1 MVRLKFETIKALLTS
16 QYWLILTLSG
26 AFFAF
31 FALNRSGIVVFIKLS
46 LVFLILNVLF
56 GEYKLKTIPI
66 SYWITS
72 AICAYLLLASVLLY
86 PQHSH
91 FRWMGNLV
99 RMLVVVFA
107 IHCLSQKKIAGRVPE
122 FFSAILSLTVCYQFV
137 ARYFFHMPHG
147 TFTNIHYLAT
157 FTVLAL
163 PIIYYFFWVTTSW
176 PKFLFAL
183 IAIMDANLL
192 LQTGS
197 RPAFLGII
205 AGTFFVFIFLVKGR
219 YKWFGMIFI
228 CFILAALYL
237 TDYANFASRI
247 QDLIVNLAEEERI
260 QLWTKAFNKIK
271 ENSLLTWIFGRGI
284 GWSPITYTE
293 GPNFSILLVSP
304 HSFFLEIVYLNGLIG
319 FFLIFGGLAVLFK
332 SIINTARQN
341 QNRKNRLL
349 LTCLIIVFLT
359 WFIHCGLT
367 FPFYTK
373 YSQYP
378 LAFIFGSMLAFIDK
392 ISRDMA
398 IKPKYLENISESL
411 NMDS

>member
-1 MVRLKFETIKALLTS
+1 MIKAILTS
-16 QYWLILTLSG
+16 QYWLIFTLSG

-46 LVFLILNVLF
+46 LFFLILNVLF
-56 GEYKLKTIPI
+56 GEYKLKSIPI
-66 SYWITS
+66 FYWITS
-72 AICAYLLLASVLLY
+72 AICAYLLLSSILIY
-86 PQHSH
+86 PKESH
-91 FRWMGNLV
+91 FGWMSNLV

-107 IHCLSQKKIAGRVPE
+107 IHCLSQKKIASWVPE
-122 FFSAILSLTVCYQFV
+122 FFSAILSLSVCFQFA

-157 FTVLAL
+157 FSVLAL
-163 PIIYYFFWVTTSW
+163 PIIYYFFWVTTGW

-183 IAIMDANLL
+183 IAIMDADLL

-205 AGTFFVFIFLVKGR
+205 VGTFFVFVFLVKGR
-219 YKWFGMIFI
+219 YKWFSIAFI
-228 CFILAALYL
+228 CVILISLYQ

-247 QDLIVNLAEEERI
+247 QDLIVNLPEEERI
-260 QLWTKAFNKIK
+260 QLWTNAWNKIK
-271 ENSLLTWIFGRGI
+271 ENSLLTWIFGHGI
-284 GWSPITYTE
+284 NWSPTNYTK
-293 GPNFSILLVSP
+293 GPNFNITFVSS
-304 HSFFLEIVYLNGLIG
+304 HSFFFEIIFLNGLIG
-319 FFLIFGGLAVLFK
+319 FVLIFGGVALLFK
-332 SIINTARQN
+332 SIINMARQN

-392 ISRDMA
+392 ISRDMV
-398 IKPKYLENISESL
+398 IKPK
-411 NMDS
+411 

>member
-122 FFSAILSLTVCYQFV
+122 FFSAILSLTVCYQFA

-219 YKWFGMIFI
+219 YKW
-228 CFILAALYL
+228 
-237 TDYANFASRI
+237 
-247 QDLIVNLAEEERI
+247 
-260 QLWTKAFNKIK
+260 
-271 ENSLLTWIFGRGI
+271 
-284 GWSPITYTE
+284 
-293 GPNFSILLVSP
+293 
-304 HSFFLEIVYLNGLIG
+304 
-319 FFLIFGGLAVLFK
+319 
-332 SIINTARQN
+332 
-341 QNRKNRLL
+341 
-349 LTCLIIVFLT
+349 
-359 WFIHCGLT
+359 
-367 FPFYTK
+367 
-373 YSQYP
+373 
-378 LAFIFGSMLAFIDK
+378 
-392 ISRDMA
+392 
-398 IKPKYLENISESL
+398 
-411 NMDS
+411 